1 MKMEKQ
7 WCLYSDENQT
17 KLFACVYEEDHI
29 DFESQYYTNGFWFE
43 YDIEI
48 VKYDIEMG
56 EYDSEILI
64 NERKY
69 KKKVRFPDEAL
80 ERPKY
85 GEDAYD
91 ISIAWSKMKE
101 SMGTADV
108 I

>member
-1 MKMEKQ
+1 MEKQ

-17 KLFACVYEEDHI
+17 QLLACAYEEDQI
-29 DFESQYYTNGFWFE
+29 DFESQYYTEGCWFE

-48 VKYDIEMG
+48 TERKTTF
-56 EYDSEILI
+56 LI

-69 KKKVRFPDEAL
+69 KKKVRFPKEAL

-91 ISIAWSKMKE
+91 ISVAWADMKE
-101 SMGTADV
+101 SMGTAE
-108 I
+108 IR